1 MFQSNSTFGI
11 YYSSL
16 LVLFRNRKFLFF
28 ILFLLCYPII
38 IVINRIFLFLDYIL
52 IPEFEEAKVK
62 KPVFIMGVN
71 RSGTTFFHKLI
82 SKSNQ
87 FSTSTTWDLIIPSLS
102 LRNPFGKKCSI
113 YDQNLPSRLYSSLV
127 TVGM

>member
-38 IVINRIFLFLDYIL
+38 VVINRIFLFLDYIL

-71 RSGTTFFHKLI
+71 
-82 SKSNQ
+82 
-87 FSTSTTWDLIIPSLS
+87 
-102 LRNPFGKKCSI
+102 
-113 YDQNLPSRLYSSLV
+113 
-127 TVGM
+127 